1 VRARTALV
9 GPAFAGTR
17 IVPPTL
23 LVDDARDLDLGDRVL
38 HPTTIAPAKAALP
51 SRWSGWT
58 WVLTT

>member
-1 VRARTALV
+1 
-9 GPAFAGTR
+9 
-17 IVPPTL
+17 VPPTL

-38 HPTTIAPAKAALP
+38 HLETTIAPAKAALP